1 MTDSNERK
9 REYLLRY
16 LRAIHRVN
24 RAELDLRQTSAIGPS
39 AIIYDDMPH
48 GSPDLNGLERIAIQ
62 ADKQLADLNRA
73 EADAARIHDEILR
86 VIESLG
92 VDSQINVMFYRYVY
106 YEQTQSERAN
116 NLRGTRQL
124 SWSEIADRLSYSIDR
139 VAHIHGEALAR
150 LEIPQVDRQ

>member
-62 ADKQLADLNRA
+62 ADRQLADLNRA

-86 VIESLG
+86 QAVTEKVILCTPNPFGKKEYLLPTPAP
-92 VDSQINVMFYRYVY
+92 
-106 YEQTQSERAN
+106 TQQD
-116 NLRGTRQL
+116 L
-124 SWSEIADRLSYSIDR
+124 
-139 VAHIHGEALAR
+139 
-150 LEIPQVDRQ
+150 PF